1 MKLLKIEYFLNKDE
15 FNIILANKFECISSK
30 IFLHSPCVVGML
42 WEVTDVDTD
51 VLTSDFISY
60 WIPSEA
66 PVHWRYVDKL
76 KWKKAEEKSKY
87 IT

>member
-1 MKLLKIEYFLNKDE
+1 
-15 FNIILANKFECISSK
+15 
-30 IFLHSPCVVGML
+30 ML

-60 WIPSEA
+60 WIPSDA
-66 PVHWRYVDKL
+66 PVPWKYVDKM

-87 IT
+87 TI